1 MVALGFDGWATSWLL
16 GWASSYKVV
25 VGYFEVAR
33 NTSQLVGLFLKWVT
47 NFLVAWSA
55 SYIFEN
61 MPCKRIAIV
70 LHREG
75 IKSDCIDISFVF
87 KGSLGL
93 MMHLAPA
100 HSTVLS
106 SGSGVV
112 NTLSCN

>member
-1 MVALGFDGWATSWLL
+1 M
-16 GWASSYKVV
+16 
-25 VGYFEVAR
+25 GYFEVAR
-33 NTSQLVGLFLKWVT
+33 HTSQLVALFLKWVT
-47 NFLVAWSA
+47 NSLVVDWLLAWSA

-75 IKSDCIDISFVF
+75 IISDCIDISFVF

-100 HSTVLS
+100 HPNVL
-106 SGSGVV
+106 
-112 NTLSCN
+112 